1 MEGIPLIAWPLNFA
15 EQKMNAVLL
24 SEDLKVALRITVND
38 KGLVD
43 REEIAKVVNS
53 LMVGEEGK
61 RVHKR
66 MIELKIAADKALSVD
81 GSSTKALSE
90 LASKWKSQPSF

>member
-1 MEGIPLIAWPLNFA
+1 MEGMPLMAWPLYA

-24 SEDLKVALRITVND
+24 SEDLKVTLRLTVNE
-38 KGLVD
+38 KGLIG
-43 REEIAKVVNS
+43 REEIAKVVKS

-66 MIELKIAADKALSVD
+66 MKELEIAADKALSVD
-81 GSSTKALSE
+81 GSSTKILSE
-90 LASKWKSQPSF
+90 LASKWKSQPGF

>member
-1 MEGIPLIAWPLNFA
+1 MEVMPLIAWPLHG

-24 SEDLKVALRITVND
+24 SEDLKVTLRLTVNE
-38 KGLVD
+38 KGLMD
-43 REEIAKVVNS
+43 REEIAKVVKS

-66 MIELKIAADKALSVD
+66 MKELEEIAADKALSVD
-81 GSSTKALSE
+81 GSSTKTLSE
-90 LASKWKSQPSF
+90 LASKWKSQPGF